1 MWSKG
6 QVTGNKNVE
15 IVFAHIF
22 VKSGS
27 SYVKHTPKWSSS
39 VHLFKTTLHQRKI
52 HNFFA
57 IFVCLSVT
65 SITYLSFNQ
74 NWNEVKSSYFTYRLL
89 LTLVNGE
96 VIVRLAVKKS
106 ELKITAC
113 ETSVEIV
120 FAYIRENRSI
130 YIKLTQKWSLAHSTN
145 IFNTFTSGNA

>member
-1 MWSKG
+1 VVKRSGHWK
-6 QVTGNKNVE
+6 QNCRNRFCAYLHEKW
-15 IVFAHIF
+15 IVLRQAYTEMIL
-22 VKSGS
+22 VGPSLQNNTAS
-27 SYVKHTPKWSSS
+27 AENT
-39 VHLFKTTLHQRKI
+39 Q
-52 HNFFA
+52 FFA